1 MFVTISLP
9 PTLLFLYLK
18 TRTSHIFI
26 SLLHVLFFHHFV
38 VLFSGILRTMAA
50 VATESALAKD
60 IPKPAH
66 DEVIEE
72 KLPDSNLTVKIDVPG
87 TK

>member
-1 MFVTISLP
+1 
-9 PTLLFLYLK
+9 
-18 TRTSHIFI
+18 
-26 SLLHVLFFHHFV
+26 
-38 VLFSGILRTMAA
+38 MAA

-60 IPKPAH
+60 IPEPAH

-87 TK
+87 TKLRL